1 MACALEERIQKDLVS
16 ALKNRDDATLS
27 ALRMLK
33 TAIQIASTEKGRTGD
48 ITDAVVEVIIKRA
61 VKQRHEA
68 AELYKKGNAPER
80 AAEELEEAR
89 ILTGYLP
96 LQMDDMELAQIV
108 SDAIAKVGAAG
119 LKDLGRVMGHAMKL
133 ADGRAD
139 GKRVREAAANLLN
152 VE

>member
-1 MACALEERIQKDLVS
+1 MTCALEERIQRDLVS

-33 TAIQIASTEKGRTGD
+33 TAIQIVSAEKGRTGD
-48 ITDAVVEVIIKRA
+48 ITDADVEVIIKRA

-96 LQMDDMELAQIV
+96 QQMDDKELTQIV
-108 SDAIAKVGAAG
+108 SDAITEAGAAG
-119 LKDLGRVMGHAMKL
+119 LKDLGRVMGRAMKL

-139 GKRVREAAANLLN
+139 GKRVRETAAKLL
-152 VE
+152 EC